1 MGLLT
6 LRHFLEYANIIKRRG
21 SFEAGWLFMIE
32 LVLLL
37 TLPESSSSCEP
48 AFSTLK
54 IAKSFLRNTMGQ
66 TRLNDLVKM

>member
-1 MGLLT
+1 
-6 LRHFLEYANIIKRRG
+6 
-21 SFEAGWLFMIE
+21 MIE

-37 TLPESSSSCEP
+37 TLPVPSSSCEP

-66 TRLNDLVKM
+66 TRFNDLVKMLVASKELKAIKIGDIRDLYW

>member
-1 MGLLT
+1 
-6 LRHFLEYANIIKRRG
+6 
-21 SFEAGWLFMIE
+21 MIE

-37 TLPESSSSCEP
+37 TLPVSSSSCEP

-66 TRLNDLVKM
+66 TRLNDLVEMLVASEELKAIKIGDIRDLYW

>member
-1 MGLLT
+1 
-6 LRHFLEYANIIKRRG
+6 
-21 SFEAGWLFMIE
+21 MIE

-37 TLPESSSSCEP
+37 LTLPVSSSSCEP

-66 TRLNDLVKM
+66 TRLNDLVEMLVASEELEAIKIGDIRDLYW

>member
-1 MGLLT
+1 
-6 LRHFLEYANIIKRRG
+6 
-21 SFEAGWLFMIE
+21 MIE

-37 TLPESSSSCEP
+37 TLPVSSSSCEP

-66 TRLNDLVKM
+66 TRLHDLVEILGASEELKAIKIGDIRDLYW

>member
-1 MGLLT
+1 
-6 LRHFLEYANIIKRRG
+6 
-21 SFEAGWLFMIE
+21 MIE

-37 TLPESSSSCEP
+37 TSPGSSSSCEP

-66 TRLNDLVKM
+66 THLNHLVEMLVASEELKAIKIGDIRDLYW